1 MAPTPQKAPATAP
14 ANQKSAAATP
24 WIISYLTLRKT
35 VGLLGVS
42 LVPVLVI
49 GSYIIDHLINGQ
61 PAAIQTSVSAYYYT
75 DMRNELEGII
85 FGIGMFLL
93 CYDGYDLQD
102 SIISKL
108 AGLFGLCIALFPT
121 SPTSEKGDIISVI
134 HYVTAGI
141 FFALLAY
148 MSVFLF
154 TKSSTYPTP
163 QKVRRNRIY
172 RICGIVMAV
181 AVIGIPLDGITSI
194 WDKIGFL
201 HPTLILELLALTS
214 FGTSWLTK
222 GEFWMKDKAP
232 AL

>member
-1 MAPTPQKAPATAP
+1 MNPTTQSTP
-14 ANQKSAAATP
+14 SAGP

-35 VGLLGVS
+35 IGVLGIS

-49 GSYIIDHLINGQ
+49 GSFIIDHLINGQ
-61 PAAIQTSVSAYYYT
+61 PAAIETSVSAYYYT
-75 DMRNELEGII
+75 SMRNELEGIL

-121 SPTSEKGDIISVI
+121 SPTTEKGDVISVI

-148 MSVFLF
+148 TSVFLF
-154 TKSSTYPTP
+154 TKTTDYPTP

-181 AVIGIPLDGITSI
+181 AVTGIPLDGIDPI

-214 FGTSWLTK
+214 FGISWLTK
-222 GEFWMKDKAP
+222 GEFWLKDKVP
-232 AL
+232 AT

>member
-1 MAPTPQKAPATAP
+1 MNPSTQSTP
-14 ANQKSAAATP
+14 AAGP

-35 VGLLGVS
+35 IGVLGIS

-49 GSYIIDHLINGQ
+49 GSFIIDHLINGQ

-75 DMRNELEGII
+75 SMRNELEGIL

-93 CYDGYDLQD
+93 CYEGYDRQD

-108 AGLFGLCIALFPT
+108 TGMSGLCIALFPT
-121 SPTSEKGDIISVI
+121 SPTSEKGDVISVI

-148 MSVFLF
+148 TSVFLF
-154 TKSSTYPTP
+154 TKTPAYPTP

-181 AVIGIPLDGITSI
+181 AVTGIPFDGISVI

-214 FGTSWLTK
+214 FGISWLTK
-222 GEFWMKDKAP
+222 GEFWLKD
-232 AL
+232 

>member
-1 MAPTPQKAPATAP
+1 MNSTTQSTP
-14 ANQKSAAATP
+14 AARP

-35 VGLLGVS
+35 IGVLGIS

-49 GSYIIDHLINGQ
+49 GSFIIDHLINGQ

-75 DMRNELEGII
+75 GMRNELEGIL

-93 CYDGYDLQD
+93 CYDGYDRQD

-108 AGLFGLCIALFPT
+108 AGFFGLCIALFPT
-121 SPTSEKGDIISVI
+121 SPTSEKGDVISVI

-148 MSVFLF
+148 TSVFLF
-154 TKSSTYPTP
+154 TKTTDYPTP

-181 AVIGIPLDGITSI
+181 AVTGIPFDGINSI

-214 FGTSWLTK
+214 FGISWLTK
-222 GEFWMKDKAP
+222 GEFWLKD
-232 AL
+232 

>member
-1 MAPTPQKAPATAP
+1 MNPTTQSTP
-14 ANQKSAAATP
+14 SAGP

-35 VGLLGVS
+35 IGVLGIS

-49 GSYIIDHLINGQ
+49 GSFIIDHLINGQ
-61 PAAIQTSVSAYYYT
+61 PAAIETSVSAYYYT
-75 DMRNELEGII
+75 SMRNELEGII

-121 SPTSEKGDIISVI
+121 SPTTEKGDVISVI

-148 MSVFLF
+148 TSVFLF
-154 TKSSTYPTP
+154 TKTTDYPTP

-181 AVIGIPLDGITSI
+181 AVTGIPLDGIDPI

-214 FGTSWLTK
+214 FGISWLTK
-222 GEFWMKDKAP
+222 GEFWLKDKVP
-232 AL
+232 AT

>member
-1 MAPTPQKAPATAP
+1 MNPTTQSTP
-14 ANQKSAAATP
+14 SAGP

-35 VGLLGVS
+35 IGVLGIS

-49 GSYIIDHLINGQ
+49 GSFIIDHLINGQ
-61 PAAIQTSVSAYYYT
+61 PAAIETSVSAYYYT
-75 DMRNELEGII
+75 SMRNELEGIL

-121 SPTSEKGDIISVI
+121 SPTTEKGDVISVI
-134 HYVTAGI
+134 DYVTAGI

-148 MSVFLF
+148 TSVFLF
-154 TKSSTYPTP
+154 TKTTAYPTP

-181 AVIGIPLDGITSI
+181 AVTGIPLDGIDPI

-214 FGTSWLTK
+214 FGISWLTK
-222 GEFWMKDKAP
+222 GEFWLKD
-232 AL
+232 

>member
-1 MAPTPQKAPATAP
+1 MNLTPPKAPAAPTPQRPPTAG
-14 ANQKSAAATP
+14 P

-35 VGLLGVS
+35 IGVLGIS

-49 GSYIIDHLINGQ
+49 GSYLIDHLVNGQ
-61 PAAIQTSVSAYYYT
+61 PATIQTSVSAYYYT
-75 DMRNELEGII
+75 SMRNELEGIL

-93 CYDGYDLQD
+93 CYDGYDRQD
-102 SIISKL
+102 SVVTKL

-141 FFALLAY
+141 FFVLLAY
-148 MSVFLF
+148 TSVFLF
-154 TKSSTYPTP
+154 TKSSGYPTP
-163 QKVRRNRIY
+163 QKFKRNRIY

-181 AVIGIPLDGITSI
+181 TVIGIPIDGIDAI

-201 HPTLILELLALTS
+201 HPTLILELLALAS
-214 FGTSWLTK
+214 FGISWLTK
-222 GEFWMKDKAP
+222 GEFWMKDKVP
-232 AL
+232 AI

>member
-1 MAPTPQKAPATAP
+1 MASTPQKAPAIAP
-14 ANQKSAAATP
+14 ANQKSGADMP

-49 GSYIIDHLINGQ
+49 GSFIIDHLINGQ
-61 PAAIQTSVSAYYYT
+61 PATIQTSVSAYYYT

-93 CYDGYDLQD
+93 CYDGYNRQD

-154 TKSSTYPTP
+154 TKSSGYPTP

-181 AVIGIPLDGITSI
+181 TVIGIPIDGITSI

-222 GEFWMKDKAP
+222 GEFWVKDKAT

>member
-1 MAPTPQKAPATAP
+1 MNPIPPKAPTTAP
-14 ANQKSAAATP
+14 APQTNAP

-35 VGLLGVS
+35 IGVLGIS

-49 GSYIIDHLINGQ
+49 GSYLIDHLINGQ
-61 PAAIQTSVSAYYYT
+61 PATIQTSVSAYYYT
-75 DMRNELEGII
+75 GMRNELEGIL

-93 CYDGYDLQD
+93 CYDGYDRQD
-102 SIISKL
+102 SIVSKL

-121 SPTSEKGDIISVI
+121 SSTPEKGDIISVI

-148 MSVFLF
+148 TSVFLF
-154 TKSSTYPTP
+154 TKTSGYPTP
-163 QKVRRNRIY
+163 QKVWRNRVY

-181 AVIGIPLDGITSI
+181 TVIGIPIDGINAI

-201 HPTLILELLALTS
+201 HPTLILELVALTS
-214 FGTSWLTK
+214 FGISWLTK
-222 GEFWMKDKAP
+222 GEFWLKDEVP
-232 AL
+232 AI

>member
-1 MAPTPQKAPATAP
+1 MNPTTQSTP
-14 ANQKSAAATP
+14 SAGP

-35 VGLLGVS
+35 IGVLGIS

-49 GSYIIDHLINGQ
+49 GSFIIDHLINGQ
-61 PAAIQTSVSAYYYT
+61 PAAIETSVSAYYYT
-75 DMRNELEGII
+75 SMRNELEGII

-121 SPTSEKGDIISVI
+121 SPTTEKGDVISVI

-148 MSVFLF
+148 TSVFLF
-154 TKSSTYPTP
+154 TKTTDYPTP

-181 AVIGIPLDGITSI
+181 AVTGIPLDGIDPI

-201 HPTLILELLALTS
+201 HPTLILVLLALTS
-214 FGTSWLTK
+214 FGISWLTK
-222 GEFWMKDKAP
+222 GEFWLKDKVP
-232 AL
+232 AT

>member
-1 MAPTPQKAPATAP
+1 MNPTTQSTP
-14 ANQKSAAATP
+14 SAGP

-35 VGLLGVS
+35 IGVLGIS

-49 GSYIIDHLINGQ
+49 GSFIIDHLINGQ
-61 PAAIQTSVSAYYYT
+61 PAAIETSVSAYYYT
-75 DMRNELEGII
+75 SMRNELEGIL

-121 SPTSEKGDIISVI
+121 SPTTEKGDVISVI

-148 MSVFLF
+148 TSVFLF
-154 TKSSTYPTP
+154 TKTTDYPTP

-181 AVIGIPLDGITSI
+181 AVIGIPIDGINSI
-194 WDKIGFL
+194 WNKIGFL

-214 FGTSWLTK
+214 FGISWLTK
-222 GEFWMKDKAP
+222 GEFWLKD
-232 AL
+232 

>member
-1 MAPTPQKAPATAP
+1 MNSTTQSTP
-14 ANQKSAAATP
+14 AARP

-35 VGLLGVS
+35 IGVLGIS

-49 GSYIIDHLINGQ
+49 GSFIIDHLINGQ

-75 DMRNELEGII
+75 GMRNELEGIL

-93 CYDGYDLQD
+93 CNDGYDRQD

-108 AGLFGLCIALFPT
+108 AGFFGLCIALFPT
-121 SPTSEKGDIISVI
+121 SPTSEKGDVISVI

-148 MSVFLF
+148 TSVFLF
-154 TKSSTYPTP
+154 TKTTDYPTP

-181 AVIGIPLDGITSI
+181 AVTGIPFDGINSI

-201 HPTLILELLALTS
+201 HPT
-214 FGTSWLTK
+214 
-222 GEFWMKDKAP
+222 
-232 AL
+232 